1 MPRSTTTS
9 TTKMTRM
16 RLTPREKPRL
26 PETTTC
32 QDRPRSPLSSEPE
45 VSTSSLPNARRS
57 CSYSVSVKSTTVSL
71 SVLTVPLSTWS
82 EQSSHLSLT
91 DTHPVIMSAVWF
103 TSVVTEKWTAQEFL
117 WLTTP
122 LLMELLDN
130 MESHA
135 LRIWF
140 TKFGPLDHTSSRQT
154 TSSGQ
159 SSSTLQNLDGK
170 RRDIHSTMEVSGAT
184 VKNWSMKSFPACSEC
199 VIILTTLLNTRQ
211 ASKERLFFR
220 MIYILVWWR

>member
-1 MPRSTTTS
+1 MRLTPRDQKISLRSRLEMRNCSHTSRQTAMQPRKTVLQKENSLKQMPRSTTTS

-26 PETTTC
+26 PVTTTC

-91 DTHPVIMSAVWF
+91 DTHPVIMSAV
-103 TSVVTEKWTAQEFL
+103 
-117 WLTTP
+117 
-122 LLMELLDN
+122 
-130 MESHA
+130 
-135 LRIWF
+135 
-140 TKFGPLDHTSSRQT
+140 
-154 TSSGQ
+154 
-159 SSSTLQNLDGK
+159 
-170 RRDIHSTMEVSGAT
+170 
-184 VKNWSMKSFPACSEC
+184 
-199 VIILTTLLNTRQ
+199 
-211 ASKERLFFR
+211 
-220 MIYILVWWR
+220 